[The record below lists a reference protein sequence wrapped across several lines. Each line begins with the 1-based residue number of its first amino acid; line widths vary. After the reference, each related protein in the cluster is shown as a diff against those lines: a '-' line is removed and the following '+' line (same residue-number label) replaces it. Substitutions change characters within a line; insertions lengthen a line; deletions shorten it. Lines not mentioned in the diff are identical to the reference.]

1 MEVIQQVARRVEFMI
16 IPELNLGQYAREV
29 RKLAEEWTTV
39 IGMGKIDGTL
49 ITPREIL
56 DEVTR
61 LIGKYE
67 SV

>member
-1 MEVIQQVARRVEFMI
+1 VEIIQQVARRVEFMV

-29 RKLAEEWTTV
+29 RKLAENWTTV
-39 IGMGKIDGTL
+39 VGINKIGGNL

-56 DEVTR
+56 DQVAR